1 MKEKEKKKEKEDLS
15 NIKKDDV
22 VGRKRNG
29 KKGTNDM
36 NIDVS
41 IYIVVE
47 RI

>member
-1 MKEKEKKKEKEDLS
+1 M
-15 NIKKDDV
+15 KKDDV
-22 VGRKRNG
+22 VGRKRKG
-29 KKGTNDM
+29 KKSTNDM